1 MMQNVDYFATM
12 ARYNHWMNDRL
23 YAICAEFTDAERK
36 TDRGSYFK
44 SIHGTLNHILVGD
57 HIWLGRLT
65 GKTAQVSR
73 LDQELHAN
81 FAELL
86 TERRQ
91 IDGDIDAW
99 VADLSD
105 ARLTETLTFRR
116 VIDGQERT
124 LPVWLAAMQ
133 LFNHQTHHR
142 GQLTTLIMQAG
153 KDPGLTDLPYTPNP
167 YPA

>member
-1 MMQNVDYFATM
+1 MMHNVDYFATM

-36 TDRGSYFK
+36 TDRGAFFK

-57 HIWLGRLT
+57 RIWLGRLT
-65 GKTAQVSR
+65 GKTGQVSR

-99 VADLSD
+99 VADLTD
-105 ARLTETLTFRR
+105 ARLAERLTFRR
-116 VIDGQERT
+116 VIDDQERT